1 MGADAFS
8 DRNVIV
14 VSFAEDDR
22 AFDALTKLKEL
33 DSQRQVAIDGV
44 AIVSRRD
51 DGHIEVKDEVDDDSM
66 IGTASGGL
74 VGLLVGILGGPL
86 GVLLGGATGLL
97 IGSLFDLTDA
107 DDTDSVLSDVSRT
120 VQVGRTALLA
130 QVGEQSPDVV
140 DTAMSRL
147 TGTVVRRPVYEIEAE
162 IAAAQEAQRAAK
174 KEARKALRKAR
185 HEKNRAEVDAK
196 VDELKSK
203 LHRDKKPA
211 TTGA

>member
-1 MGADAFS
+1 MGADVFS

-22 AFDALTKLKEL
+22 AFDALTKLTEL
-33 DSQRQVAIDGV
+33 ESQGQVGIDGV
-44 AIVSRRD
+44 TVATRGE
-51 DGHIEVKDEVDDDSM
+51 DGQIRVKDEVDDDSM

-74 VGLLVGILGGPL
+74 VGLLIGILGGPL

-97 IGSLFDLTDA
+97 VGSLFDLADA
-107 DDTDSVLSDVSRT
+107 DDTDSVLSDVSRN

-130 QVGEQSPDVV
+130 QVGEQSPAVV

-147 TGTVVRRPVYEIEAE
+147 GGTTLRRPVYEVEAE
-162 IAAAQEAQRAAK
+162 IAAAQEAQREAK

-185 HEKNRAEVDAK
+185 HEKNRAEVQAK
-196 VDELKSK
+196 VDELKAK
-203 LHRDKKPA
+203 LHHDKKPA
-211 TTGA
+211 ATGA

>member
-33 DSQRQVAIDGV
+33 ESQGQVAIDGV
-44 AIVSRRD
+44 TVVTRGE
-51 DGHIEVKDEVDDDSM
+51 DGQIHVKDEVDDDSM

-74 VGLLVGILGGPL
+74 VGLLIGILGGPL

-97 IGSLFDLTDA
+97 VGSLFDLDDA
-107 DDTDSVLSDVSRT
+107 DDTDSVLSDVSRN
-120 VQVGRTALLA
+120 VQVGRTAMLA
-130 QVGEQSPDVV
+130 QVGEQSTEVV

-147 TGTVVRRPVYEIEAE
+147 GGTVLRRPVYEIEDE
-162 IAAAQEAQRAAK
+162 IAAAQDAQREAK

-185 HEKNRAEVDAK
+185 HEKNRAEVQAK
-196 VDELKSK
+196 IDELKSK
-203 LHRDKKPA
+203 LHHDKKPA